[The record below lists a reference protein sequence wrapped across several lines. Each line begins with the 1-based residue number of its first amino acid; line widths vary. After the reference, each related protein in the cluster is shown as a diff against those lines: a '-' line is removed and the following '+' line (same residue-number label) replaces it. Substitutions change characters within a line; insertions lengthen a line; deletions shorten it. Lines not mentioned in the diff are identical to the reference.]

1 MVVVLM
7 LLVLLENMLP
17 RSRFKFRIR
26 HGMLPRRT
34 MIIVI
39 VCGRE
44 QIGESWYRNLGSV
57 FDRIVVFRCVVVFS
71 THSAGF
77 GNALTLKTTKSNV
90 EMSVFFCLGQ
100 CGNTFQTINS
110 SQFKTETLILFG
122 NGVSQFPAALI
133 WTHFSVFSWCGL
145 SRNAPGISATWL
157 GF

>member
-34 MIIVI
+34 MIIVM
-39 VCGRE
+39 VSGRE

-71 THSAGF
+71 THSVGF

-90 EMSVFFCLGQ
+90 EMSVFF
-100 CGNTFQTINS
+100 
-110 SQFKTETLILFG
+110 LFG
-122 NGVSQFPAALI
+122 SVWQHVSD
-133 WTHFSVFSWCGL
+133 
-145 SRNAPGISATWL
+145 N
-157 GF
+157 

>member
-7 LLVLLENMLP
+7 LLELLENVLP
-17 RSRFKFRIR
+17 RSRFKFKIR

-39 VCGRE
+39 LCGLE

-77 GNALTLKTTKSNV
+77 GNTLTLKPQNRTLKW
-90 EMSVFFCLGQ
+90 VFFFVWVSVATRFRQLIRVNSKLKHGCCLETEFPNFPQ
-100 CGNTFQTINS
+100 LWFEHTFQY
-110 SQFKTETLILFG
+110 
-122 NGVSQFPAALI
+122 FPGAGFLG
-133 WTHFSVFSWCGL
+133 TP
-145 SRNAPGISATWL
+145 PG
-157 GF
+157 

>member
-90 EMSVFFCLGQ
+90 EMSVFFVWVSVATRFRQLIQVNSKLKHWFCLETEFPNFPQ
-100 CGNTFQTINS
+100 LWFEHTFQY
-110 SQFKTETLILFG
+110 
-122 NGVSQFPAALI
+122 FPGAGFLG
-133 WTHFSVFSWCGL
+133 TP
-145 SRNAPGISATWL
+145 PG
-157 GF
+157 